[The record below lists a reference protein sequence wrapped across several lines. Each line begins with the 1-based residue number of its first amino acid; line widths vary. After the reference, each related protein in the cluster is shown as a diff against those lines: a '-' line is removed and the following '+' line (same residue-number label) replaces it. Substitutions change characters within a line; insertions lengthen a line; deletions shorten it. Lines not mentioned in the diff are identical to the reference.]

1 MSMEHG
7 SGTMAENIPGSIH
20 ENTEEKIRAEVE
32 ARFFAQN
39 KNFIWTPMNT
49 EKIKSL
55 ILEINRKMN
64 SLYDKVQILKQDFD
78 SGAEKGIELYKEYI
92 IEGSLLY
99 ERHGDLIDVTPEQMH
114 YLSEYG
120 IKGQRN
126 IYASHQKIEDR
137 ANQLFLGKDVN
148 WNTDIFDRPE
158 FKHIPVCY
166 YVNSVF
172 FQSKTYSLQDMLS
185 MENDEFKYHIEV
197 YFDPE
202 S

>member
-1 MSMEHG
+1 MSRIEENF
-7 SGTMAENIPGSIH
+7 AEKDS
-20 ENTEEKIRAEVE
+20 EKIRQEVE
-32 ARFFAQN
+32 ERFFRLN
-39 KNFIWTPMNT
+39 KAFIWTPMNT
-49 EKIKSL
+49 EKIKNL

-78 SGAEKGIELYKEYI
+78 SGAEKGIELYKDYI

-99 ERHGDLIDVTPEQMH
+99 EGHGDLIDVTPEQMH

-148 WNTDIFDRPE
+148 WNMDIFDRPE

>member
-1 MSMEHG
+1 MSRIEENF
-7 SGTMAENIPGSIH
+7 AEKDS
-20 ENTEEKIRAEVE
+20 EKIRQEVE
-32 ARFFAQN
+32 ERFFRLN
-39 KNFIWTPMNT
+39 KAFIWTPMNT
-49 EKIKSL
+49 EKIKNL

-78 SGAEKGIELYKEYI
+78 SGAEKGIELYKDYI

-99 ERHGDLIDVTPEQMH
+99 EPHQDLSDVTPEQMQ

-126 IYASHQKIEDR
+126 IYASQQKIEDR

>member
-1 MSMEHG
+1 MSRIEENF
-7 SGTMAENIPGSIH
+7 AEKDS
-20 ENTEEKIRAEVE
+20 EKIRQEVE
-32 ARFFAQN
+32 ERFFRLN
-39 KNFIWTPMNT
+39 KAFIWTPMNT
-49 EKIKSL
+49 EKIKNL

-78 SGAEKGIELYKEYI
+78 SGAEKGIEIYMDYI

-99 ERHGDLIDVTPEQMH
+99 EPHQDLSDVTPEQMQ

>member
-1 MSMEHG
+1 MSRI
-7 SGTMAENIPGSIH
+7 AENFAEKDS
-20 ENTEEKIRAEVE
+20 EKIRQEVE
-32 ARFFAQN
+32 ERFFRLN
-39 KNFIWTPMNT
+39 KAFIWTPMNT
-49 EKIKSL
+49 EKIKNL

-64 SLYDKVQILKQDFD
+64 SLYDKVQLLKQDFD
-78 SGAEKGIELYKEYI
+78 SGAEKGIELYKDYI

-99 ERHGDLIDVTPEQMH
+99 EPHQELSDLTPEQML

>member
-1 MSMEHG
+1 MSRIEENF
-7 SGTMAENIPGSIH
+7 AEKDS
-20 ENTEEKIRAEVE
+20 EKIRQEVE
-32 ARFFAQN
+32 ERFFRLN
-39 KNFIWTPMNT
+39 KAFIWTPMNT
-49 EKIKSL
+49 EKIKNL

-78 SGAEKGIELYKEYI
+78 SGAEKGIELYKDYI
-92 IEGSLLY
+92 IEGALLY
-99 ERHGDLIDVTPEQMH
+99 EPHQDLGDVTPEQMQ

>member
-1 MSMEHG
+1 MSRIEENF
-7 SGTMAENIPGSIH
+7 AEKDS
-20 ENTEEKIRAEVE
+20 EKIRQEVE
-32 ARFFAQN
+32 ERFFRLN
-39 KNFIWTPMNT
+39 KAFIWTPMNT
-49 EKIKSL
+49 EKIKNL

-78 SGAEKGIELYKEYI
+78 SGAEKGIELYKDYI

-99 ERHGDLIDVTPEQMH
+99 EPHQDLSDVTPEQMQ

-172 FQSKTYSLQDMLS
+172 FQSKIYSLQDMLS

>member
-1 MSMEHG
+1 MNIDG
-7 SGTMAENIPGSIH
+7 ENLGEKDS
-20 ENTEEKIRAEVE
+20 EKIRAELE
-32 ARFFAQN
+32 ERFFRLN
-39 KNFIWTPMNT
+39 KSFIWTPMNT

-78 SGAEKGIELYKEYI
+78 SGAEKGIELYKDYI

-99 ERHGDLIDVTPEQMH
+99 EPHGDLSDLSPDMVH

-126 IYASHQKIEDR
+126 IYASHKKIEDR

-158 FKHIPVCY
+158 FKHMPVCY

-172 FQSKTYSLQDMLS
+172 FQSKTFSLQDMLS
-185 MENDEFKYHIEV
+185 MENDDFKFHIEV

>member
-1 MSMEHG
+1 MSRIEENF
-7 SGTMAENIPGSIH
+7 AEKDS
-20 ENTEEKIRAEVE
+20 EKIRQEVE
-32 ARFFAQN
+32 ERCFRLN
-39 KNFIWTPMNT
+39 KAFIWTPMNT
-49 EKIKSL
+49 EKIKNLS
-55 ILEINRKMN
+55 LEINRKMN

-78 SGAEKGIELYKEYI
+78 SGAEKGIELYKDYI

-99 ERHGDLIDVTPEQMH
+99 EPHEDLSDVTPEQMQ

-158 FKHIPVCY
+158 FKNIPVCY

-185 MENDEFKYHIEV
+185 MENDEFKFHIEV

>member
-1 MSMEHG
+1 MSRIEENF
-7 SGTMAENIPGSIH
+7 AEKDS
-20 ENTEEKIRAEVE
+20 EKIRQEVE
-32 ARFFAQN
+32 ERFFRLN
-39 KNFIWTPMNT
+39 KAFIWTPMNT
-49 EKIKSL
+49 EKIKNL

-78 SGAEKGIELYKEYI
+78 SGAEKGIELYKDYI

-99 ERHGDLIDVTPEQMH
+99 EPHQDLSDVTPEQMQ

-148 WNTDIFDRPE
+148 WNTDIFDRSE

-202 S
+202 F

>member
-1 MSMEHG
+1 MSRIEENF
-7 SGTMAENIPGSIH
+7 AEKDS
-20 ENTEEKIRAEVE
+20 EKIRQEVE
-32 ARFFAQN
+32 ERFFRLN
-39 KNFIWTPMNT
+39 KAFIWTPMNT
-49 EKIKSL
+49 EKIKNL

-78 SGAEKGIELYKEYI
+78 SGAEKGIELYKDYI

-99 ERHGDLIDVTPEQMH
+99 ESHQDLSDVTPEQMQ

>member
-1 MSMEHG
+1 MSRIEENF
-7 SGTMAENIPGSIH
+7 AEKDS
-20 ENTEEKIRAEVE
+20 EKIRQEVE
-32 ARFFAQN
+32 ERFFRLN
-39 KNFIWTPMNT
+39 KAFIWTPMNT
-49 EKIKSL
+49 EKIKNL

-78 SGAEKGIELYKEYI
+78 SGAEKGIELYKDYI

-99 ERHGDLIDVTPEQMH
+99 EPHQDLSDVTPEQMQ

-172 FQSKTYSLQDMLS
+172 FQSKTYSLQDMLY

>member
-1 MSMEHG
+1 MSRIEENF
-7 SGTMAENIPGSIH
+7 AEKDS
-20 ENTEEKIRAEVE
+20 EKIRQEVE
-32 ARFFAQN
+32 ERFFRLN
-39 KNFIWTPMNT
+39 KAFIWTPMNT
-49 EKIKSL
+49 EKIKNL

-99 ERHGDLIDVTPEQMH
+99 EGHGDLIDVTPEQMH

-158 FKHIPVCY
+158 FKHLPVCY

-202 S
+202 F